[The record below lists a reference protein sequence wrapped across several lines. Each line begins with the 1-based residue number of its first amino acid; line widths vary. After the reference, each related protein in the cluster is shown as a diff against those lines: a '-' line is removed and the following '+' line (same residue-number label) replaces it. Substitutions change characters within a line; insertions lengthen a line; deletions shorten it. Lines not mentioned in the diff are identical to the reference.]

1 MRTII
6 VHYHIFKNAGSSI
19 DRILQTTFAERW
31 ASLEGD
37 TATSL
42 LRPNDLSA
50 FVRDRPEIVAVSS
63 HLLRPPGPAELN
75 VLPVVLIRH
84 PLDRAF
90 SVYSQL
96 RRNTAGVLRNE
107 VVAQQTSFSQF
118 VLWCM
123 SNQSDG
129 GMVIANYQVI
139 HLSPASF
146 RGGHIYN
153 ATAIKDDLQAAISY
167 LSDGTCFG
175 TVDRFDT
182 AMARLRLAAEAVN
195 LDIPAA
201 IVAEN
206 MTVGRPDHLQE
217 RLVVAR
223 EQLGHGLYERF
234 RRENELDYRLYEWAS
249 AAPESISSVPA

>member
-1 MRTII
+1 LRTII

-19 DRILQTTFAERW
+19 DRILKTSFAERW

-42 LRPNDLSA
+42 LRPHDLSV

-63 HLLRPPGPAELN
+63 HLLRPPGPAELH
-75 VLPVVLIRH
+75 VLPVVLIRD

-96 RRNTAGVLRNE
+96 RRNTAGVLANE
-107 VVAQQTSFSQF
+107 VVAQRGSFSQF

-123 SNQSDG
+123 SNRSHG

-146 RGGHIYN
+146 RSEHIYN
-153 ATAIKDDLQAAISY
+153 ATATEDDLQAAICY
-167 LSDGTCFG
+167 LSDGACWG
-175 TVDRFDT
+175 TVDRFD
-182 AMARLRLAAEAVN
+182 AAVARLRQAAGAVN
-195 LDIPAA
+195 LDIPSAL
-201 IVAEN
+201 VAEN
-206 MTVGRPDHLQE
+206 TTAGRPNHLQE
-217 RLVVAR
+217 RLSAAR
-223 EQLGHGLYERF
+223 EHLGHALHERF
-234 RRENELDYRLYEWAS
+234 RQENELDYRLYEWAS
-249 AAPESISSVPA
+249 AVSEAISSVPA